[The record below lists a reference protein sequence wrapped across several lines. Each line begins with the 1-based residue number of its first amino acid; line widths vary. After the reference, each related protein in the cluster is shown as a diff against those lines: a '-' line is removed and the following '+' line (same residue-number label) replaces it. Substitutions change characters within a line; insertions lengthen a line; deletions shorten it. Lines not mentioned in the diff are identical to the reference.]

1 MHEAFEKYQQRMPVP
16 LASIDEKK
24 KRLSADEK
32 KEQINL
38 DFNDKKSIKKK
49 LHELDSADIASIIET
64 E

>member
-16 LASIDEKK
+16 LASIDEDT

-32 KEQINL
+32 KEQMNL
-38 DFNDKKSIKKK
+38 DFNDEKIIKKK

>member
-16 LASIDEKK
+16 LASIDEDT

-32 KEQINL
+32 KEQMNL
-38 DFNDKKSIKKK
+38 DFNDEKISKKK

>member
-1 MHEAFEKYQQRMPVP
+1 MHEAFEKYKERMPVP
-16 LASIDEKK
+16 LSSIDEEA

-32 KEQINL
+32 KEQKNL
-38 DFNDKKSIKKK
+38 DFNDEKISKKK

>member
-1 MHEAFEKYQQRMPVP
+1 LHEAFEKYQQRMPVP
-16 LASIDEKK
+16 LASIDEDT

-32 KEQINL
+32 KEQMNL
-38 DFNDKKSIKKK
+38 DFNDKKSSKKK

>member
-16 LASIDEKK
+16 LASIDEDT

-32 KEQINL
+32 KEQMNL

>member
-1 MHEAFEKYQQRMPVP
+1 LHEAFEKYQQRMPVP
-16 LASIDEKK
+16 LASIDEDT

-32 KEQINL
+32 KEQMNL
-38 DFNDKKSIKKK
+38 DFNDEKISKKK

>member
-1 MHEAFEKYQQRMPVP
+1 MHEAFEKYRERMPVP

-32 KEQINL
+32 KEQMNL

>member
-1 MHEAFEKYQQRMPVP
+1 MPVP

-32 KEQINL
+32 KEQMNL